1 MMRSMFS
8 GVSGLRA
15 HQTRID
21 VISNNIANVNTVA
34 FKSARVTF
42 QEIFNQTLKGSGAPD
57 SNTGRGGT
65 NPMQIGLSTA
75 IGSIDNIMTRGSV
88 QRTDNPTDLSIDGE
102 GFFIVKGG
110 VNDSP
115 KFTRAGNFLIDKQ
128 GNLVT
133 SGGLSVY
140 GWQDFTYDSI
150 TGEYVFDTERPTN
163 ALNIYQDSGNG
174 NKRIIAATATENAII
189 SGNLNALT
197 ELDTDPIAA
206 GNQPEVFNV
215 PITMYD
221 NFGNDYTVNLRMY
234 KDDTYAAGNLVWHW
248 QVDSPVTK
256 MINGV
261 NRTVATVAGEGTITF
276 GADGKFSSETITT
289 ALTITPNTNAAIGPV
304 TGASPFSPTLD
315 FSKVTQFSL
324 DSSAAPSDVDGY
336 PTGHLVSFNIGSD
349 GVITGIYSNGKQK
362 PLAMLA
368 LAHFENPAGLKKEGE
383 NLYSATT
390 NSGNFDKGIKAGTP
404 GVGSLSPGTLEMSNV
419 DLSREFTDMITTE
432 RGFQASSRIIT
443 TSDEM
448 LQELV
453 NIKR

>member
-1 MMRSMFS
+1 MRSMFS

-15 HQTRID
+15 HQTKID

-42 QEIFNQTLKGSGAPD
+42 QEIFNQTLKGSSAPD

-75 IGSIDNIMTRGSV
+75 IGAIDNIMTRGSV

-115 KFTRAGNFLIDKQ
+115 KFTRAGNFTIDRQ
-128 GNLVT
+128 GNFVT
-133 SGGLSVY
+133 SNGFSVY
-140 GWQDFTYDSI
+140 GWQDFSYNTIS
-150 TGEYVFDTERPTN
+150 GEYTFDTEKPTG
-163 ALNIYQDSGNG
+163 ALNIYQDNTNG
-174 NKRIIAATATENAII
+174 NKRIIAATATQNII
-189 SGNLNALT
+189 LSGNLNALA
-197 ELDTDPIAA
+197 ELDTDPAA
-206 GNQPEVFNV
+206 PGNQPEIFNV

-221 NFGNDYTVNLRMY
+221 NFGNDYTVNIKMF
-234 KDDTYAAGNLVWHW
+234 KDDTYAAANRVWHW
-248 QVDSPVTK
+248 TIDTPVYK

-261 NRTVATVAGEGTITF
+261 SRQVATAGGEGTITF
-276 GADGKFSSETITT
+276 GADGKYASHNTTTI
-289 ALTITPNTNAAIGPV
+289 LTITPNTDAALGPV
-304 TGASPFSPTLD
+304 TGASPFTPDMD
-315 FSKVTQFSL
+315 FTKLTQFSL
-324 DSSAAPSDVDGY
+324 DSSAAPSNVDGY

-362 PLAMLA
+362 PLAMVA
-368 LAHFENPAGLKKEGE
+368 LAFFENPAGLKKEGE

-390 NSGNFDKGIKAGTP
+390 NSGDFAKGYKAGTP

-448 LQELV
+448 LQDLV
-453 NIKR
+453 NLKR